1 MSKTVLL
8 TLGRMPKS
16 LDLARGFH
24 ALGWRVV
31 VAEPFAWHLCRAS
44 RMVSKSLR
52 VRAPAR
58 DPDGYLDDLRKV
70 IERERIDLIVPVSEE
85 SLHVAG
91 LAEGLAAGVR
101 LYAPPRAA
109 LIELHDKLM
118 FARKM
123 RALGLPV
130 PETYPADSDAG
141 ETLAA
146 DRAYVL
152 KPANSCA
159 GLGVSMHAAGTP
171 LPERGARRDLVVQER
186 LDGRLLSSFSMLR
199 AGRVLVTSV
208 YRGVVMSGTVAV
220 CFERLAEHASIA
232 DFVASFAR
240 KTGYSGFASFDF
252 VEDDAGRVQAIECNP
267 RVTSGI
273 HFLEAEDVARA
284 IAEPDASGP
293 VRFRPQTLM
302 QQFYPC
308 LIEWQVAMFNGRE
321 RGRKWRAMREARD
334 VTWDPRDPLVFPTMT
349 FTSYP
354 ILVPAVFK
362 GKSMGETATE
372 DILWSGAGT

>member
-8 TLGRMPKS
+8 TLGRMPKC

-44 RMVSKSLR
+44 RAVSQSMR
-52 VRAPAR
+52 VRAPAH
-58 DPDGYLDDLRKV
+58 DAEGYLDDLRKV
-70 IERERIDLIVPVSEE
+70 IGRERIDLIVPVSEE
-85 SLHVAG
+85 TLHVAG
-91 LAEGLAAGVR
+91 LAEGLDAGVR
-101 LYAPPRAA
+101 LYAPPRDR

-118 FARKM
+118 FARRM

-130 PETYPADSDAG
+130 PETHPAASEAG
-141 ETLAA
+141 EALAA
-146 DRAYVL
+146 NRAHVL

-171 LPERGARRDLVVQER
+171 LPARDAREGLVVQTR
-186 LDGRLLSSFSMLR
+186 VDGRVVSSFSLLHQGHVR
-199 AGRVLVTSV
+199 VTSI

-220 CFERLAEHASIA
+220 CFERLAEHAGIA
-232 DFVASFAR
+232 DFVASFAS
-240 KTGYSGFASFDF
+240 KTGYSGFVSFDF
-252 VEDDAGRVQAIECNP
+252 VEDDDGRVQAIECNP

-273 HFLEAEDVARA
+273 HFLQAEDVARA
-284 IAEPDASGP
+284 IAEPDADAP
-293 VRFRPQTLM
+293 IRFRPQILM

-308 LIEWQVAMFNGRE
+308 LIEWQAAMFNGRE
-321 RGRKWRAMREARD
+321 RGVKWRAMREARD

-362 GKSMGETATE
+362 GKSMGETATA